1 MVKSLYLK
9 ESYVDLGEKFL
20 DINKS
25 TTIMLWFKVLDV
37 SKEQALVA
45 QNEDGSSAGRA
56 SFGVFKNKIY
66 YFKSASPNFTIYSEN
81 EIQSNKWY
89 HLAVV
94 TNNKNVKVY
103 LNGILEI
110 DKTDDKAFLNS
121 NTYLFASHNGKN
133 YFFDGYCYD
142 IKIYDYNMS
151 EYNIKNSM
159 DTALYDNLIRYYSFN
174 NSTATSNGVVK
185 DKIGNKDI
193 VINNYRTLS
202 PDIPITPFKTLFLV
216 RDEEKVYYDNGQVGT
231 YPPSEDIFKEY
242 GLGDIEDLFNEDSS
256 NIRLKKN
263 QMLENGIVYSAK
275 INKKNW
281 DKVEYIKG
289 YI

>member
-25 TTIMLWFKVLDV
+25 TTIMLWFKVLDT
-37 SKEQALVA
+37 SKEQALIA

-66 YFKSASPNFTIYSEN
+66 YFKGASPNFTIYSES
-81 EIQSNKWY
+81 EIQNNKWY
-89 HLAVV
+89 HLAIV

-121 NTYLFASHNGKN
+121 NTYLFASHNGRN
-133 YFFDGYCYD
+133 YFFNGYCYD
-142 IKIYDYNMS
+142 VKIYDYNMS

-159 DTALYDNLIRYYSFN
+159 NTVLYDNLIRYYSFN
-174 NSTATSNGVVK
+174 NLTATSNGVVK

-202 PDIPITPFKTLFLV
+202 FDIPITPFKTLFLL
-216 RDEEKVYYDNGQVGT
+216 RDEEKVYDDNKEVCS
-231 YPPSEDIFKEY
+231 YPPTKQVFEEYGFISDLINMSRTSFELEFIREDIIAAKE
-242 GLGDIEDLFNEDSS
+242 I
-256 NIRLKKN
+256 
-263 QMLENGIVYSAK
+263 YSII
-275 INKKNW
+275 INKRYWEEKP
-281 DKVEYIKG
+281 EIKFSL
-289 YI
+289 